1 MHQNVQPTGNQL
13 RSTRK
18 RTPEGAGS
26 KRQLSSGNRGKSISV
41 NSIPISLTWLQLA
54 LLLHRYYANP
64 NRILRDLKLRFHLGR
79 DVSSAKNGSL
89 KPMQRFKLS

>member
-26 KRQLSSGNRGKSISV
+26 KRQLSSGNREKSISV

-54 LLLHRYYANP
+54 LLLHRYYAKT